1 MRFTGEIDTPYFYL
15 ISMNP
20 NIVEQLYSAGCL
32 LRKDGLNRDEFIHT
46 YGWILETAER
56 NGLSGSVEEIH
67 KAVCIAREA
76 IQNIER
82 KGRLH
87 AMLVEGLK
95 VKYKQ
100 PIDWFDTTY
109 GSTTIP
115 TQPDY
120 ITPEAFTEMTQ
131 LYPDYEEHIQRVKEA
146 LAEFSLPTGITRYS
160 RKGEAHLNA
169 FLMARGLASKI
180 EPGRPAV

>member
-1 MRFTGEIDTPYFYL
+1 
-15 ISMNP
+15 MNP
-20 NIVEQLYSAGCL
+20 DIIQQLYSAGCL
-32 LRKDGLNRDEFIHT
+32 LRKEGLNRDEFIHV
-46 YGWILETAER
+46 YEWILQTAER
-56 NGLSGSVEEIH
+56 NGINGSLEEIH
-67 KAVCIAREA
+67 TAVSVAREA
-76 IQNIER
+76 IQSVQH
-82 KGRLH
+82 KSRLH
-87 AMLVEGLK
+87 AMLIEGLK
-95 VKYKQ
+95 AKYQQ

-115 TQPDY
+115 TVPEC
-120 ITPEAFTEMTQ
+120 ITREAMAEMTA

-180 EPGRPAV
+180 EPGPPAV